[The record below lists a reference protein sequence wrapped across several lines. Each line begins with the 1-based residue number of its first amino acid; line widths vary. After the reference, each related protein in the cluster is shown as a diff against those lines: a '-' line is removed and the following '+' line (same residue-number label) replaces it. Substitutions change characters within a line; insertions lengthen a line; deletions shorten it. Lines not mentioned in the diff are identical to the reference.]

1 MIKNYL
7 KIAVRNLLRFK
18 TYTVINL
25 AGMVMGL
32 SIGVLILIF
41 VMDELSF
48 DKFHVKGD
56 NIYRVVTQ
64 MEEQSM
70 DRNGWAVGHK
80 LRTEFPEVEAVVYT
94 RNAYALQVYH
104 DGKKYDENIH
114 FASEEFFRFFS
125 FEMIQGSP
133 ENALDAPYSAVITES
148 VRNRYFDAENV
159 VGKTLTIGDSI
170 DFIVTGV
177 VADVPSQ
184 SHIQFD
190 ILLSFATYEKLTPN
204 FTYSGGWGNINVR
217 NYVLLKEGANFAA
230 LSAKA
235 RNIYMD
241 NVGEWLQKMGMIL
254 YVKLEPLKDVYLISE
269 APNGFGPKGA
279 ISQVYLVAAIAI
291 FVILLACTNFV
302 NLTTARAVYRAK
314 EVGLRK
320 VVGSSRSLVFWQ
332 FISES
337 FILTVIAF
345 LLAMLIADM
354 ALPFFNSLMSKS
366 YDFSDFFNIT
376 NLLCMLGLVLAVS
389 VLSGYY
395 PAWVMSGYR
404 PAQVLKGKLQT
415 GRKGVRLRRMLVVF
429 QFVVSAGLVLGTLI
443 VLRQLD
449 YMQDQDLGFN
459 KEQVLIVDAT
469 QVSSAGIYETFKH
482 AVRSNAFVEQVTYT
496 NALPGRPGWSGQVAF
511 PEGFEE
517 GENVVTEYMSVDED
531 YIATLGLELVAG
543 RNFSKDSKAD
553 FDEGVIINETAVKEM
568 RWETPDKAI
577 GKRITSPSGYP
588 EGIVIGV
595 VKDYHGLGLQTKI
608 SPKVMDYNPDASRYF
623 AIHFNTGSTSDVV
636 SDIKNSWS
644 NHFPDSNF
652 EYFFLDQEFDKQY
665 RYEQRLMKVLIIFA
679 VLTIVIAG
687 IGLLGLISFMIISKT
702 KEIGVRKVLGA
713 GVWNIAGMLS
723 KEFLVL
729 VITANFIA
737 IPLIWYTGNYWLE
750 GFAYRMTLQPDIFI
764 ITFSIT
770 LGMTFITVSYK
781 TIKAAMLNPVETLRN
796 E

>member
-18 TYTVINL
+18 TYTAINL

-32 SIGVLILIF
+32 SIGILILIF

-48 DKFHVKGD
+48 DKFHSKRN
-56 NIYRVVTQ
+56 NIYRVVTH
-64 MEEQSM
+64 MGEKSM
-70 DRNGWAVGHK
+70 DQNGWAIGHK

-94 RNAYALQVYH
+94 RNAYALQVNH
-104 DGKKYDENIH
+104 NGKKYDENMH
-114 FASEEFFRFFS
+114 FASEEFFRVFS

-133 ENALDAPYSAVITES
+133 ERALEAPYSVVITES
-148 VRNRYFDAENV
+148 TRNRYFDTENV
-159 VGKTLTIGDSI
+159 VGKVLTIGDSI
-170 DFIVTGV
+170 DFVVTGV

-190 ILLSFATYEKLTPN
+190 MLLSFSTYEKLNPN
-204 FTYSGGWGNINVR
+204 FTYSGGWGNINVH
-217 NYVLLKEGANFAA
+217 NYVLLKEGANFAS
-230 LSAKA
+230 LSAKV

-254 YVKLEPLKDVYLISE
+254 YVELEPLNDVYLKSE
-269 APNGFGPKGA
+269 VPNGFGPQGS

-332 FISES
+332 FLSES
-337 FILTVIAF
+337 FILTVGAF

-354 ALPFFNSLMSKS
+354 ALPLFNSLMSKS
-366 YDFSDFFNIT
+366 YDFSDFFSAA
-376 NLLCMLGLVLAVS
+376 NLLCMLVLVLTVS
-389 VLSGYY
+389 ILSGYY
-395 PAWVMSGYR
+395 PAWVMSGYK

-429 QFVVSAGLVLGTLI
+429 QFVISAGLVLGTLI

-459 KEQVLIVDAT
+459 KEQVLVVDGT
-469 QVSSAGIYETFKH
+469 QASSANTFESFKH
-482 AVRSNAFVEQVTYT
+482 SVSSNAFVEQVTYA
-496 NALPGRPGWSGQVAF
+496 NALPGKPGWAGQVAF
-511 PEGFEE
+511 PEGFPE
-517 GENVVTEYMSVDED
+517 GENVVTEYMSIDED
-531 YIATLGLELVAG
+531 YISTLRLELIAG
-543 RNFSKDSKAD
+543 RNFSKDSKAEL
-553 FDEGVIINETAVKEM
+553 DEGVIINETAVKEM

-588 EGIVIGV
+588 EGTVIGV

-623 AIHFNTGSTSDVV
+623 AIYFNTGNTADMV

-644 NHFPDSNF
+644 NHFPGDNF
-652 EYFFLDQEFDKQY
+652 EYFFLDQEFDRQY
-665 RYEQRLMKVLIIFA
+665 RAEQRLMKVLVIFA

-729 VITANFIA
+729 VIASNFIA
-737 IPLIWYTGNYWLE
+737 IPLIWYAGNYWLE

-764 ITFSIT
+764 ITFVIT

-781 TIKAAMLNPVETLRN
+781 TIKAAMLDPVQTLRN